1 MWTQLVLT
9 ILIVALLLG
18 AEVGA
23 EYFIKEFTDRNK
35 VYFIVLGVVLYLLI
49 PFLLWWLLK
58 TQKSLTV
65 ANTVWQAL
73 NIVAVT
79 LLGYWVFKESLSP
92 WQIAGVCL
100 AVVATVL
107 VMIQG
112 KPKVP
117 KTPSPERV
125 LGKSN

>member
-35 VYFIVLGVVLYLLI
+35 VYLIVLGVVLYLLI

-92 WQIAGVCL
+92 WQITGVCL
-100 AVVATVL
+100 AVVATIL

-112 KPKVP
+112 KPKSP
-117 KTPSPERV
+117 KNTGR
-125 LGKSN
+125 